1 MRPELMVVADRQT
14 MALLVDPLKA
24 EILREMNRA
33 QTTAELAQLMD
44 MPRQKLGY
52 HVRQLEEAGL
62 LLIVGESRRGNCVA
76 RQLQAVARRF
86 VINKTDT
93 DTNAAV
99 APDRFS
105 SDWLVQQSARTIRE
119 IGLLSAD
126 AAAGGEQIQTVTL
139 DAEIAFDNLQEQQAF
154 SQELSEIINAL
165 VARYGSDS
173 SAARRF
179 RVLAASYPKPPG
191 E

>member
-14 MALLVDPLKA
+14 MALLADPLKA
-24 EILREMNRA
+24 EILREMNQA

-62 LLIVGESRRGNCVA
+62 LLSVGESRRGNCVA
-76 RQLQAVARRF
+76 RQLQAVARHF
-86 VINKTDT
+86 VISKTDA
-93 DTNAAV
+93 DNGV
-99 APDRFS
+99 LPGRFS
-105 SDWLVQQSARTIRE
+105 SNWLVEQSARTIRE

-126 AAAGGEQIQTVTL
+126 AAAGGKQMQTVTL

-154 SQELSEIINAL
+154 SQELNEMICAL

-179 RVLAASYPKPPG
+179 RVLAASYPRPPG

>member
-1 MRPELMVVADRQT
+1 MKSELMVVSDRQT
-14 MALLVDPLKA
+14 MALLADPLKA
-24 EILREMNRA
+24 EILREMNQP
-33 QTTAELAQLMD
+33 QTTAELAQLIN

-62 LLIVGESRRGNCVA
+62 LLTVGESRRGNCVA
-76 RQLQAVARRF
+76 KQLQAVARHF
-86 VINKTDT
+86 VISKTDP
-93 DTNAAV
+93 DAQV

-105 SDWLVQQSARTIRE
+105 SNWLVEQSARTIRE
-119 IGLLSAD
+119 IGVLSAD
-126 AAAGGEQIQTVTL
+126 AAGEEQVQAVTL

-154 SQELSEIINAL
+154 AQELSEIIGAL
-165 VARYGSDS
+165 AARYGSDS
-173 SAARRF
+173 PVARRF

>member
-1 MRPELMVVADRQT
+1 MRPELMVVSDGQT
-14 MALLVDPLKA
+14 MALLANPLKA
-24 EILREMNRA
+24 EILREMNQA
-33 QTTAELAQLMD
+33 QTTAELAQRMD

-62 LLIVGESRRGNCVA
+62 LQSVGESRRGNCVA
-76 RQLQAVARRF
+76 RQLQAVARHF
-86 VINKTDT
+86 VVSKTDA
-93 DTNAAV
+93 DTGV
-99 APDRFS
+99 LPGRFS
-105 SDWLVQQSARTIRE
+105 SNWLVEQSARTIRE
-119 IGLLSAD
+119 IGMLSAAAD
-126 AAAGGEQIQTVTL
+126 AVDEQIQAVTL

-154 SQELSEIINAL
+154 AQELGEIISAL

-191 E
+191 A